1 MCLPKNYAEVLIPG
15 TVNVTFLGNRVL
27 RVVHLSRFGH
37 VQLFATLWTVA
48 RQALLSTGFS
58 RQEYW
63 SELSCPLPGDLPD
76 PEIEPTTLKSGLL
89 HWQAVSLPLAPPG
102 KPFYENTESRQ
113 G

>member
-27 RVVHLSRFGH
+27 RVVHLSCFGH

-63 SELSCPLPGDLPD
+63 NEVPFSSPGDLPNPGIKPGSLELQAGD
-76 PEIEPTTLKSGLL
+76 LL
-89 HWQAVSLPLAPPG
+89 
-102 KPFYENTESRQ
+102 TEL
-113 G
+113 